1 MPWTDVLLQVGMALL
16 YYAVLLAILR
26 LAGKRLAGQTTTLDL
41 VVLIALAVVIQGA
54 LLEPGRLNAV
64 VFVVTVFAAHR
75 LIALASA
82 RSRFVRELVRGRPVV
97 LGYYF
102 SSDEGRRAIGKL
114 PPPVFAEGELTAQ
127 RLRALSWDGYGAN
140 LAEMTNAAMS
150 RSIMPPL
157 RAEITSRSLR
167 IAASSRDAVRRL
179 HA

>member
-1 MPWTDVLLQVGMALL
+1 MPWKDVLLQVGMALL

-82 RSRFVRELVRGRPVV
+82 RSRFIRELVRGRPVV
-97 LGYYF
+97 LIEDGRI
-102 SSDEGRRAIGKL
+102 DRHRLEREG
-114 PPPVFAEGELTAQ
+114 
-127 RLRALSWDGYGAN
+127 LS
-140 LAEMTNAAMS
+140 LA
-150 RSIMPPL
+150 
-157 RAEITSRSLR
+157 
-167 IAASSRDAVRRL
+167 DL
-179 HA
+179 HAGLRKLGYEDPKEIKTAVLEETGQISAIPIEPR

>member
-1 MPWTDVLLQVGMALL
+1 MLWTDVLLQVGMALL

-97 LGYYF
+97 LIEDGRI
-102 SSDEGRRAIGKL
+102 DRHRLEREG
-114 PPPVFAEGELTAQ
+114 
-127 RLRALSWDGYGAN
+127 LS
-140 LAEMTNAAMS
+140 LA
-150 RSIMPPL
+150 
-157 RAEITSRSLR
+157 
-167 IAASSRDAVRRL
+167 DL
-179 HA
+179 HAGLRKLGYEDPKEIKTAVLEETGQISAIPIEPR

>member
-1 MPWTDVLLQVGMALL
+1 MPWKDVLLQVGMALL

-97 LGYYF
+97 LIEDGRIDRHRLEREGLSLADLNAGLRKLGYEDPKEIKTAVLEETGQI
-102 SSDEGRRAIGKL
+102 SAI
-114 PPPVFAEGELTAQ
+114 PIEP
-127 RLRALSWDGYGAN
+127 R
-140 LAEMTNAAMS
+140 
-150 RSIMPPL
+150 
-157 RAEITSRSLR
+157 
-167 IAASSRDAVRRL
+167 
-179 HA
+179 

>member
-97 LGYYF
+97 LIEDGRI
-102 SSDEGRRAIGKL
+102 DRHRLEREG
-114 PPPVFAEGELTAQ
+114 
-127 RLRALSWDGYGAN
+127 LS
-140 LAEMTNAAMS
+140 LA
-150 RSIMPPL
+150 
-157 RAEITSRSLR
+157 
-167 IAASSRDAVRRL
+167 DL
-179 HA
+179 HAGLRKLGYEDPKEIKTAVLEETGQISAIPIEPR

>member
-1 MPWTDVLLQVGMALL
+1 MPWKDVLLQVGMALL

-54 LLEPGRLNAV
+54 LLDPGRLNAV

-97 LGYYF
+97 LIEDGRI
-102 SSDEGRRAIGKL
+102 DRHRMEREG
-114 PPPVFAEGELTAQ
+114 
-127 RLRALSWDGYGAN
+127 LS
-140 LAEMTNAAMS
+140 LA
-150 RSIMPPL
+150 
-157 RAEITSRSLR
+157 
-167 IAASSRDAVRRL
+167 DL
-179 HA
+179 HAGLRKLGYEDPKEIKTAVLEETGQISAIPIEPR

>member
-1 MPWTDVLLQVGMALL
+1 MPWKDVLLQVGMALL

-54 LLEPGRLNAV
+54 LLGPGRLNAV

-97 LGYYF
+97 LIEDGRI
-102 SSDEGRRAIGKL
+102 DRHRLEREG
-114 PPPVFAEGELTAQ
+114 
-127 RLRALSWDGYGAN
+127 LS
-140 LAEMTNAAMS
+140 LA
-150 RSIMPPL
+150 
-157 RAEITSRSLR
+157 
-167 IAASSRDAVRRL
+167 DL
-179 HA
+179 HAGLRKLGYEDPKEIKTAVLEETGQISAIPIEPR

>member
-1 MPWTDVLLQVGMALL
+1 MPWKDVLLQVGMALL

-75 LIALASA
+75 LLAVASA

-97 LGYYF
+97 LIEDGRI
-102 SSDEGRRAIGKL
+102 DRHRLEREG
-114 PPPVFAEGELTAQ
+114 
-127 RLRALSWDGYGAN
+127 LS
-140 LAEMTNAAMS
+140 LA
-150 RSIMPPL
+150 
-157 RAEITSRSLR
+157 
-167 IAASSRDAVRRL
+167 DL
-179 HA
+179 HAGLRKLGYEDPKEIKTAVLEETGQISAIPIEPR

>member
-1 MPWTDVLLQVGMALL
+1 MPWKDVLLQVGMALL

-54 LLEPGRLNAV
+54 LLGPGRLNAV

-97 LGYYF
+97 LIEDGRI
-102 SSDEGRRAIGKL
+102 DRHRLEREG
-114 PPPVFAEGELTAQ
+114 
-127 RLRALSWDGYGAN
+127 LS
-140 LAEMTNAAMS
+140 LA
-150 RSIMPPL
+150 
-157 RAEITSRSLR
+157 
-167 IAASSRDAVRRL
+167 DL
-179 HA
+179 HAGLRKLGYEDPKEIKTAVLEETGQILAIPIEPR

>member
-54 LLEPGRLNAV
+54 LLGPGRLNAV

-97 LGYYF
+97 LIEDGRI
-102 SSDEGRRAIGKL
+102 DRHRLEREG
-114 PPPVFAEGELTAQ
+114 
-127 RLRALSWDGYGAN
+127 LS
-140 LAEMTNAAMS
+140 LA
-150 RSIMPPL
+150 
-157 RAEITSRSLR
+157 
-167 IAASSRDAVRRL
+167 DL
-179 HA
+179 HAGLRKLGYEDPKEIKTAVLEETGQISAIPIEPR

>member
-1 MPWTDVLLQVGMALL
+1 MPWKDVLLQVGMALL

-97 LGYYF
+97 LIEDGRI
-102 SSDEGRRAIGKL
+102 DRHRLEREG
-114 PPPVFAEGELTAQ
+114 
-127 RLRALSWDGYGAN
+127 LS
-140 LAEMTNAAMS
+140 LA
-150 RSIMPPL
+150 
-157 RAEITSRSLR
+157 
-167 IAASSRDAVRRL
+167 DL
-179 HA
+179 HAGLRKLGYDDPKEIKTAVLEETGQISAIPIEPR

>member
-1 MPWTDVLLQVGMALL
+1 MPWKDVLLQVGMALL

-97 LGYYF
+97 LIEDGRI
-102 SSDEGRRAIGKL
+102 DRHRLEREG
-114 PPPVFAEGELTAQ
+114 
-127 RLRALSWDGYGAN
+127 LS
-140 LAEMTNAAMS
+140 LA
-150 RSIMPPL
+150 
-157 RAEITSRSLR
+157 
-167 IAASSRDAVRRL
+167 DL
-179 HA
+179 HAGLRKLGYEDPKEIKTAVLEETGQISAIPIEPR

>member
-1 MPWTDVLLQVGMALL
+1 MPWKDVLLQVGMALL

-54 LLEPGRLNAV
+54 LLGPGRLNAV

-97 LGYYF
+97 LIEDGRIDRHRLEREGL
-102 SSDEGRRAIGKL
+102 SLSD
-114 PPPVFAEGELTAQ
+114 
-127 RLRALSWDGYGAN
+127 
-140 LAEMTNAAMS
+140 
-150 RSIMPPL
+150 
-157 RAEITSRSLR
+157 
-167 IAASSRDAVRRL
+167 L
-179 HA
+179 HAGLRKLGYEDPKEIKTAVLEETGQISAIPIEPR

>member
-1 MPWTDVLLQVGMALL
+1 MALL

-97 LGYYF
+97 LIEDGRI
-102 SSDEGRRAIGKL
+102 DQHRMEREG
-114 PPPVFAEGELTAQ
+114 
-127 RLRALSWDGYGAN
+127 LS
-140 LAEMTNAAMS
+140 LA
-150 RSIMPPL
+150 
-157 RAEITSRSLR
+157 
-167 IAASSRDAVRRL
+167 DL
-179 HA
+179 HAGLRKLGYEDPKEIKTAVLEETGQISAIPIEPR

>member
-1 MPWTDVLLQVGMALL
+1 MPWKDVLLQVGMALL

-54 LLEPGRLNAV
+54 LLEPGRLNAI

-97 LGYYF
+97 LIEDGRI
-102 SSDEGRRAIGKL
+102 DRHRMEREG
-114 PPPVFAEGELTAQ
+114 
-127 RLRALSWDGYGAN
+127 LS
-140 LAEMTNAAMS
+140 LA
-150 RSIMPPL
+150 
-157 RAEITSRSLR
+157 
-167 IAASSRDAVRRL
+167 DL
-179 HA
+179 HAGLRKLGYEDPKEIKTAVLEETGQISAIPIEPR